1 LVAALLRVARFR
13 ITVALYDCRFLSQA
27 YSTIHDRRCTAELL
41 ETSSATVAD
50 GRHRHC
56 GAILQGT
63 KSVTSQDNVVEV
75 QFHSDD
81 YDNTSQDFRH
91 ATRLLKGVWLRFTPG
106 TFSPVAGP
114 QERGD
119 RHKRVRKI
127 FLNVSEDISCDR
139 KLSPIPFMSSAYYV
153 E

>member
-1 LVAALLRVARFR
+1 M
-13 ITVALYDCRFLSQA
+13 
-27 YSTIHDRRCTAELL
+27 IHDRRCTAELL
-41 ETSSATVAD
+41 ETSSATVADCSATVAD

-119 RHKRVRKI
+119 GHKRVRKI